1 MGKYKG
7 FSGSGMN
14 QNKNVS
20 GMLKRAQQ
28 MQEEMERV
36 QAETEEQTVEASAGG
51 GAVSVV
57 MKGSKEIV
65 SIKLSP
71 EVVDP
76 DDIEML
82 EDLII
87 AAVNEASNKAGALME
102 ENMQAVTGNLNIP
115 GLF

>member
-1 MGKYKG
+1 MAKG
-7 FSGSGMN
+7 NKFTGGGMN
-14 QNKNVS
+14 NNMNSMIKQ
-20 GMLKRAQQ
+20 AQK
-28 MQEEMERV
+28 MQAEMERI
-36 QAETEEQTVEASAGG
+36 QAETEEKTVEAKAGG

-57 MKGSKEIV
+57 MKGNKELV
-65 SIKLSP
+65 SISLSP

-87 AAVNEASNKAGALME
+87 AAVNEASKAANDMME
-102 ENMQAVTGNLNIP
+102 EGMRAVTGNLNIP

>member
-1 MGKYKG
+1 MAKG
-7 FSGSGMN
+7 NKFTGGGMN
-14 QNKNVS
+14 NMNSMIKQ
-20 GMLKRAQQ
+20 AQK
-28 MQEEMERV
+28 MQAEMERI
-36 QAETEEQTVEASAGG
+36 QAETEEQTIEATAGG

-57 MKGSKEIV
+57 MKGSKELV

-82 EDLII
+82 EDLIV
-87 AAVNEASNKAGALME
+87 AAVNEATKKASDLME
-102 ENMQAVTGNLNIP
+102 ENMRSVTGNLNVP

>member
-1 MGKYKG
+1 MAKG
-7 FSGSGMN
+7 NKFTGGGMN
-14 QNKNVS
+14 NNMNSMIKQ
-20 GMLKRAQQ
+20 AQK
-28 MQEEMERV
+28 MQAEMERV
-36 QAETEEQTVEASAGG
+36 QAETEEKTVEAKAGG

-57 MKGSKEIV
+57 MKGNKELV
-65 SIKLSP
+65 SVKISP

-87 AAVNEASNKAGALME
+87 AAVNEASNAANELME
-102 ENMQAVTGNLNIP
+102 EGMRSVTGGLNIP